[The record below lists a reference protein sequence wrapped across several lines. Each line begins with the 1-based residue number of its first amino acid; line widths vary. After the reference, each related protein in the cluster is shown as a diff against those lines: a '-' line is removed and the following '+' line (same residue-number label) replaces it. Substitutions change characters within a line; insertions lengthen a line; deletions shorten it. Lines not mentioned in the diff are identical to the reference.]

1 MNYISI
7 KLLLKTKREKERH
20 GSKVA
25 MGASLRNYDIR
36 QYSEQEVKVV
46 GPWKQRSGETQLG
59 SSEDIKFAVCLCIWG
74 TDYKKLTFEHGK
86 FGISFKYPSGVI
98 K

>member
-1 MNYISI
+1 
-7 KLLLKTKREKERH
+7 
-20 GSKVA
+20 

-36 QYSEQEVKVV
+36 QYSGQEVKVV

-59 SSEDIKFAVCLCIWG
+59 SSEDIEFAVCLCMWG
-74 TDYKKLTFEHGK
+74 TDYKLTFEHGK
-86 FGISFKYPSGVI
+86 VGISFKYLSGVI